1 MLSHMQLSSSVVS
14 DSLSTSIAFFIEQ
27 SERAIV
33 AAQSSANTETTRAVS
48 QHARN
53 ATIWDQAI

>member
-1 MLSHMQLSSSVVS
+1 MLSRMQLSSSVAS

-27 SERAIV
+27 LERAIV
-33 AAQSSANTETTRAVS
+33 VAQGSANTETIRAVS

-53 ATIWDQAI
+53 ATISDRAI